1 MTLRGYQLAG
11 PDLRAALDWL
21 YVHADVTGVVEAE
34 DAGSATV
41 YLAAPLPELPFP
53 DLEVREVVVET
64 TTQTGLE
71 DDRAIVV
78 AKDLLVRPPWVER
91 PTDFE
96 GIELIV
102 PRGNAFGSGEHDS
115 TQAALVVLHELW
127 HAQGNGLA
135 DGPTSCADVG
145 TGSGILLLYAA
156 TRGVTELQGC
166 DIDPAAVKAAAELL
180 PRATIREGGAAR
192 LSPADCVIA
201 NMTGTELQSE
211 LSAILALWRGGGP
224 LVLSGMRTTE
234 VDPIAAAVPH
244 RVTRRVVRG
253 AFTALGYASD
263 PAVR

>member
-1 MTLRGYQLAG
+1 MTLSGYELAG
-11 PDLRAALDWL
+11 PDLRVALDWL
-21 YVHADVTGVVEAE
+21 HVHVDVAGVVEAE
-34 DAGSATV
+34 DTASAVV
-41 YLAAPLPELPFP
+41 YLAGPLPELPFSA
-53 DLEVREVVVET
+53 LQVREVAVET
-64 TTQTGLE
+64 TPRTGLE

-78 AKDLLVRPPWVER
+78 ADDLLVRPPWVER

-115 TQAALVVLHELW
+115 TQAALVLLHELW
-127 HAQGNGLA
+127 NDQVERSSK
-135 DGPTSCADVG
+135 GPLSCADVG

-156 TRGVTELQGC
+156 TRGATGLQGC

-180 PRATIREGGAAR
+180 PDATMRQGGAAT

-211 LSAILALWRGGGP
+211 LTDILALWRGGGP
-224 LVLSGMRTTE
+224 LVLSGMRATE

-244 RVTRRVVRG
+244 RVTRLVTRG
-253 AFTALGYASD
+253 AFTALGYAPES
-263 PAVR
+263 AVR